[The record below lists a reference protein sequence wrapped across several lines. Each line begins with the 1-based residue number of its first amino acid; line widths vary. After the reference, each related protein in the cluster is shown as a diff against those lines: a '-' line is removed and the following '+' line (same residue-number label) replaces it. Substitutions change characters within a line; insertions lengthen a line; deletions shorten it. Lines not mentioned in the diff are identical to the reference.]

1 MAQPLAPLERDVR
14 LDGLRGLALL
24 GVLLLNLPVYAR
36 TPFGAPWVESLLP
49 GVGNLGPALW
59 EWLGRGKFV
68 AILAG
73 LYGYG
78 MGMRAWRGSS
88 GATELRRLGFLL
100 ALGVVHGLC
109 WPGDILVSWALTG
122 TILLLPP
129 SLPVVPIVV
138 TGLLL
143 PAALLALGYGAW
155 IEPTRRAVLASH
167 ATSGVAPLLLMWSAL
182 PTGLPPMVAQA
193 TIGRWLATHPAPR
206 HARALLPVGLA
217 LAAIPALPLLLPLSL
232 PGWFHA
238 LCGDVGATAL
248 AAGLAAVI
256 LGRPSAGGPVLRW
269 FAPVGAAPLSNY
281 LLQTMIF
288 LAWPPR
294 GLHTL
299 GYLGVALVTFAV
311 QRAVTARWL
320 RTHARGPLEALWRR
334 ATYR

>member
-14 LDGLRGLALL
+14 IDGLRGLALL

-36 TPFGAPWVESLLP
+36 TPFGAPWVESMLP
-49 GVGNLGPALW
+49 GGGNLGPALW
-59 EWLGRGKFV
+59 EWLGHGKFV

-78 MGMRAWRGSS
+78 MGARARRGASR
-88 GATELRRLGFLL
+88 ATELRRLGFLL
-100 ALGVVHGLC
+100 VLGVVHGLC
-109 WPGDILVSWALTG
+109 WPGDILVSWAITG
-122 TILLLPP
+122 TILLLTP
-129 SLPVVPIVV
+129 SLPVIPVVV

-143 PAALLALGYGAW
+143 PAALAALGYAAW
-155 IEPTRRAVLASH
+155 IEPTRRAVLASQ
-167 ATSGVAPLLLMWSAL
+167 ATSGVAPLLLMWRAL

-206 HARALLPVGLA
+206 RARALLPIGLA
-217 LAAIPALPLLLPLSL
+217 LAAIPALPLLAPMSL
-232 PGWFHA
+232 PGWLHVA
-238 LCGDVGATAL
+238 CADVGATAL

-256 LGRPSAGGPVLRW
+256 LGGPTTAGPVLRW

-281 LLQTMIF
+281 LLQTTIF

-299 GYLGVALVTFAV
+299 GYLGVALVTFTL
-311 QRAVTARWL
+311 QRTGTARWL

-334 ATYR
+334 ATYG